1 MNEQEI
7 LPVAVDKAHIVQESW
22 PALSEILQTK
32 FDCIAVAHGLN
43 DISRAREWST
53 SRKPVSPEKKYVKRH
68 KNVLVSVWKD
78 DLTTHRVDAVVN
90 AANEGLQHFG
100 GLALALSEAGGPQI
114 QMKCNEIIQSKGLVK
129 TGDCVVTQA
138 GSLPCNYIIHAVGPH
153 VPKNHTNKDVEKVAP
168 LLTKAVNN
176 ILKCTE
182 EKDLRSVA
190 IPALSSGLFNFPLRK
205 CAEVI
210 VCAVERYP
218 FARRQPVE
226 VRLVNNDDPSVDAM
240 LRQCTDIFGPSD
252 PTAAVTSTKSDRR
265 TAEVPVSSVQ
275 IGSVTLHLKKGHIE
289 EEKMVYKLVEEC
301 LRMAADRR
309 VSSIS
314 FPAIGTGNLGIDK
327 GQVARAMTR
336 AAVQFAQATQKKM
349 DIYLVI
355 FPRDSD
361 TLKAF
366 DKELHSIKLHV
377 HNATHEY
384 VGFGHAS
391 QPKPCIEL
399 RASCKQAVK
408 EAQKFIY
415 KILNPDRFNGAHV
428 LTIKNNHIMHFGQRA
443 HENLMSVE
451 EIHNVKMR
459 EFFQKGQSGITIRG
473 SADSVSIAGLE
484 VEALCCKMQ
493 NESAQENE
501 RSMLQTLRDLGN
513 NVTLDPPINDFKRIP
528 EQIDSAKCICFKQSG
543 LNIEKAERVENVAL
557 AILFDLRRR
566 LSDGAECNTL
576 YQRVP
581 AQFCSLVCKVGVQR
595 DYAPPRDQLLGEG
608 IYFTGSVEE
617 TMKLW
622 EDTDDEYVYILE
634 AKVFTGKSVP
644 GSPGLIVPPQ
654 CGPDP
659 FVLYDSLKGGK
670 DTHVIFNT
678 HQALPTCLYTCKRLQ
693 GSKYE
698 SLHLR

>member
-289 EEKMVYKLVEEC
+289 EEKVRCSFWLCLV
-301 LRMAADRR
+301 
-309 VSSIS
+309 
-314 FPAIGTGNLGIDK
+314 
-327 GQVARAMTR
+327 
-336 AAVQFAQATQKKM
+336 
-349 DIYLVI
+349 
-355 FPRDSD
+355 
-361 TLKAF
+361 
-366 DKELHSIKLHV
+366 
-377 HNATHEY
+377 
-384 VGFGHAS
+384 
-391 QPKPCIEL
+391 
-399 RASCKQAVK
+399 
-408 EAQKFIY
+408 
-415 KILNPDRFNGAHV
+415 
-428 LTIKNNHIMHFGQRA
+428 
-443 HENLMSVE
+443 
-451 EIHNVKMR
+451 
-459 EFFQKGQSGITIRG
+459 
-473 SADSVSIAGLE
+473 
-484 VEALCCKMQ
+484 
-493 NESAQENE
+493 
-501 RSMLQTLRDLGN
+501 
-513 NVTLDPPINDFKRIP
+513 
-528 EQIDSAKCICFKQSG
+528 
-543 LNIEKAERVENVAL
+543 
-557 AILFDLRRR
+557 
-566 LSDGAECNTL
+566 
-576 YQRVP
+576 
-581 AQFCSLVCKVGVQR
+581 
-595 DYAPPRDQLLGEG
+595 
-608 IYFTGSVEE
+608 
-617 TMKLW
+617 
-622 EDTDDEYVYILE
+622 
-634 AKVFTGKSVP
+634 
-644 GSPGLIVPPQ
+644 
-654 CGPDP
+654 
-659 FVLYDSLKGGK
+659 
-670 DTHVIFNT
+670 
-678 HQALPTCLYTCKRLQ
+678 
-693 GSKYE
+693 
-698 SLHLR
+698 